1 MKREVNLK
9 ELEKK
14 AYQIRLEL
22 LRMFSHGKVHHFGG
36 SFSCVEL
43 TTALY
48 FYKMNY
54 SAENKD
60 DPARDRFI
68 MSKGH
73 SVPTQYVILAMLGII
88 PMDELKTIKRLGTR
102 LQGHPDTLK
111 TPGLEAPTGSLGQ
124 GLSYANGIALA
135 AKMDNLTFNIYL
147 ILGDGEL
154 QEGQIWEA
162 AMTTSHYHLK
172 NICVIV
178 DRNKYQSQGEVDQMM
193 GIDPLTEKWKS
204 FGWQSVKIDG
214 HDIQQ
219 ICQALD
225 LMHDNNEKP
234 LAIIADTVKGK
245 GIGCIENTFKY
256 HNFMLTEEEYLQAE
270 KEILENITVLANE

>member
-135 AKMDNLTFNIYL
+135 AKMDNLAFNIYL

-245 GIGCIENTFKY
+245 GIRCIENTFKY

>member
-245 GIGCIENTFKY
+245 GIRCIENTFKY

>member
-102 LQGHPDTLK
+102 LQGHPDILK

-135 AKMDNLTFNIYL
+135 AKMDNLAFNIYL

-172 NICVIV
+172 NICVLV

-245 GIGCIENTFKY
+245 GIRCIENTFKY

>member
-1 MKREVNLK
+1 
-9 ELEKK
+9 
-14 AYQIRLEL
+14 
-22 LRMFSHGKVHHFGG
+22 
-36 SFSCVEL
+36 
-43 TTALY
+43 
-48 FYKMNY
+48 
-54 SAENKD
+54 
-60 DPARDRFI
+60 
-68 MSKGH
+68 
-73 SVPTQYVILAMLGII
+73 
-88 PMDELKTIKRLGTR
+88 
-102 LQGHPDTLK
+102 
-111 TPGLEAPTGSLGQ
+111 
-124 GLSYANGIALA
+124 
-135 AKMDNLTFNIYL
+135 
-147 ILGDGEL
+147 
-154 QEGQIWEA
+154 
-162 AMTTSHYHLK
+162 MTTSHYHLK